1 MKRLKLG
8 NFRHGKDSEFH
19 RHSWGAIAGAAIGVV
34 GGAINANNSKGGAAV
49 QYQNV
54 DPTQVQK
61 NAIAGDQSTLSDA
74 DNLAGNVGTATAQ
87 SAVNLRS
94 ITQPGYD
101 ALSKSISDQAT
112 KLASDPYAVPQS
124 VVDQLNQY
132 ASENNIT
139 EGTGAASGF
148 SGNNLLRSL
157 GINALQYGQTN
168 LSAATSALSVL
179 SGTAPNVS
187 PVSPLSFMLTPSQ
200 ALGTATN
207 NAIENQAINQGEANA
222 SAAAGN
228 AASANLWDSVTS
240 GLSTA
245 ATSYLNRPTTPST
258 TPPAKTPAP
267 ISNTS
272 GAPMGPTQ

>member
-8 NFRHGKDSEFH
+8 NFRHGRDVEFH
-19 RHSWGAIAGAAIGVV
+19 HHTWAAIAGAAVSVV
-34 GGAINANNSKGGAAV
+34 GGVVSANNNKVKAPGAV

-61 NAIAGDQSTLSDA
+61 NTIAGDISTLGDA
-74 DNLAGNVGTATAQ
+74 TSLANATGSATAQ
-87 SAVNLRS
+87 QAVNLRN
-94 ITQPGYD
+94 ITQPGYG

-187 PVSPLSFMLTPSQ
+187 PVSPLSFMLTPTQ
-200 ALGTATN
+200 ALQTQTN
-207 NAIENQAINQGEANA
+207 NNTENQAINQGAANA
-222 SAAAGN
+222 QTAAN
-228 AASANLWDSVTS
+228 NQNTANLWDTVTS
-240 GLSTA
+240 LYGPVTDGIGAGIGA
-245 ATSYLNRPTTPST
+245 AQKPPPPTPEGHPST
-258 TPPAKTPAP
+258 D
-267 ISNTS
+267 
-272 GAPMGPTQ
+272 